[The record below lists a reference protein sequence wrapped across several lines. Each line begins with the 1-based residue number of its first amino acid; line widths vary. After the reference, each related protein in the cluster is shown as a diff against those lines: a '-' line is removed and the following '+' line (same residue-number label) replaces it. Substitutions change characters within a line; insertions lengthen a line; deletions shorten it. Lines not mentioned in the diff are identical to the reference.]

1 MATVR
6 ITWAAFAL
14 ATVLPLPALDRP
26 SSQQEKSLRDLLPV
40 ADLREPTELYDWVAY
55 CPENFNFS
63 FDLQR
68 AQAGDLVAKYVV
80 GLLYFNGCGVRANR
94 STGIQWLQ
102 PVSKA
107 GNIDAEAALG
117 ALYEVGVVFQ

>member
-68 AQAGDLVAKYVV
+68 AQAAIWWPSTLWVCFISTAAAS
-80 GLLYFNGCGVRANR
+80 GLIDQREFNGCSPFRKPAISMPKR
-94 STGIQWLQ
+94 LSAHCL
-102 PVSKA
+102 KLA
-107 GNIDAEAALG
+107 
-117 ALYEVGVVFQ
+117 